1 MVPPACY
8 NPAAMTAEPKDRLI
22 VALDVP
28 DLPAAERLL
37 DALAGAI
44 AWAKVGLELFN
55 AAGPA
60 GIEAVKSRGL
70 RVFYDGKFHDI
81 PNTVAGA
88 ARQAAGMGVDM
99 FNVHAAGGEEMM
111 AAAVQAAREGGE
123 RRPLVIAVTVLT
135 SIDQDMLRD
144 TLAVAEP
151 MDDHVIRLAQMAQRA
166 GCDGVVASPREI
178 ESVKGACGD
187 EFLVVTPGIRPS
199 WAEADDQKRTLR
211 PREAIAAGAD
221 YIVVGRPITRADD
234 PRAAA
239 QRVLEEM
246 SS

>member
-1 MVPPACY
+1 
-8 NPAAMTAEPKDRLI
+8 MTTDARDRLI

-37 DALAGAI
+37 DALAGTI
-44 AWAKVGLELFN
+44 TWAKVGLEVFN

-60 GIEAVKSRGL
+60 AIAAVKSREVC
-70 RVFYDGKFHDI
+70 VFYDSKFHDI

-88 ARQAAGMGVDM
+88 ARQAARMGADM
-99 FNVHAAGGEEMM
+99 FNVHATGGEAMM
-111 AAAVQAAREGGE
+111 AAAVRAARESGD
-123 RRPLVIAVTVLT
+123 RQPLVIAVTVLT
-135 SIDQDMLRD
+135 SIDQEMLREQ
-144 TLAVAEP
+144 LAVAET
-151 MDDHVIRLAQMAQRA
+151 MDEHVVRLAETAQRA

-178 ESVKGACGD
+178 ELVKGACGD
-187 EFLVVTPGIRPS
+187 DFLVVTPGIRPS
-199 WAEADDQKRTLR
+199 WAAANLSAALGKADDQKRTLG

-221 YIVVGRPITRADD
+221 YIVVGRPIAQADD

>member
-1 MVPPACY
+1 
-8 NPAAMTAEPKDRLI
+8 MTAEPKDRLI

-37 DALAGAI
+37 DDLAGVI

-60 GIEAVKSRGL
+60 AVEAVKSRGL

-99 FNVHAAGGEEMM
+99 FNVHAAGGEEML
-111 AAAVQAAREGGE
+111 AAAAQAARESGDE
-123 RRPLVIAVTVLT
+123 RPLVIAVTVLT
-135 SIDQDMLRD
+135 SIDEDMLREE
-144 TLAVAEP
+144 LAVGEP
-151 MDDHVIRLAQMAQRA
+151 MDDHVIRLARMAQRA

-187 EFLVVTPGIRPS
+187 DFLVVTPGIRPS
-199 WAEADDQKRTLR
+199 WAKADDQKRTLG
-211 PREAIAAGAD
+211 PREAVAAGAD